1 MQEMWVPIPKFD
13 GYLLSNY
20 GQVINEQTGKPMA
33 ILCNQY
39 GVAHVVLQESCPVSQ
54 IHIVAS
60 RSSILD
66 RPEHE
71 AFDTPINLD
80 GDRLNNRAD
89 NLMWRPR
96 WFAVQYNHQFTQ
108 DHISIETPI
117 QDVKT
122 GETFKNSW
130 DAATK
135 LGLLDKERSS
145 TPYKPE
151 PMCGPLINAL
161 ESSDRY

>member
-1 MQEMWVPIPKFD
+1 MQEMWVPVPKFD

-20 GQVINEQTGKPMA
+20 GRVIKEQTGKPMA
-33 ILCNQY
+33 ILCNQS
-39 GVAHVVLQESCPVSQ
+39 GVAHVGLTRNRVQYRRSIPLL
-54 IHIVAS
+54 VA
-60 RSSILD
+60 RAFLD

-96 WFAVQYNHQFTQ
+96 WFAVQYNHQFAQ
-108 DHISIETPI
+108 DHISIETTI

-135 LGLLDKERSS
+135 FGLLDKEI
-145 TPYKPE
+145 
-151 PMCGPLINAL
+151 LNATQARTYVWPTYQRFRIL
-161 ESSDRY
+161 